1 MVKNT
6 VALGQPEVSHLIR
19 KLRYLTGLSQEQF
32 AATLGVAFSTIN
44 RWENGH
50 MQPSPLA
57 LKQIKTML
65 RELSGSPASELQ
77 EQSQALLDHYFSD
90 VGECIQ

>member
-1 MVKNT
+1 MKKT
-6 VALGQPEVSHLIR
+6 LALGQPEVSHLIR
-19 KLRYLTGLSQEQF
+19 ELRQLTGLSQGQF

-65 RELSGSPASELQ
+65 SELSGSPVVELQ
-77 EQSQALLDHYFSD
+77 EQSKTLLDQYFSEA
-90 VGECIQ
+90 GSSIQ

>member
-1 MVKNT
+1 MVKKT
-6 VALGQPEVSHLIR
+6 VALGQPEVSHV
-19 KLRYLTGLSQEQF
+19 LRQLRHLTGLSQEQF
-32 AATLGVAFSTIN
+32 AQKLGVAFSTVN

-65 RELSGSPASELQ
+65 SELRCSPVVELQ
-77 EQSQALLDHYFSD
+77 EQSQTLLDKYF
-90 VGECIQ
+90 

>member
-1 MVKNT
+1 MVKKT
-6 VALGQPEVSHLIR
+6 VALGQPEVSHVIR
-19 KLRYLTGLSQEQF
+19 QLRHLTGLSQEQF
-32 AATLGVAFSTIN
+32 AQKLGVAFSTVN

-65 RELSGSPASELQ
+65 SELSRSPVVELQ
-77 EQSQALLDHYFSD
+77 EQSQTLLDKYF
-90 VGECIQ
+90 

>member
-1 MVKNT
+1 MVKKI
-6 VALGQPEVSHLIR
+6 VVLGQPEVGHLIR

-32 AATLGVAFSTIN
+32 ATTLGVAFSTIN

-57 LKQIKTML
+57 LRQIKTML
-65 RELSGSPASELQ
+65 TELSRSPVLELQ
-77 EQSQALLDHYFSD
+77 EQSQTLLEQYFSELESN
-90 VGECIQ
+90 VQ

>member
-1 MVKNT
+1 MVKKT
-6 VALGQPEVSHLIR
+6 VVLRQPEISHLIR
-19 KLRYLTGLSQEQF
+19 SLRCLTGLSQEQF

-57 LKQIKTML
+57 LKQINKML
-65 RELSGSPASELQ
+65 NEMNRSPVIELQ
-77 EQSQALLDHYFSD
+77 EQSQTLLDQYFSEVESSD
-90 VGECIQ
+90 R

>member
-1 MVKNT
+1 MVKKT
-6 VALGQPEVSHLIR
+6 LALGQPEVSHLIR
-19 KLRYLTGLSQEQF
+19 KLRHLTGLSQEQF
-32 AATLGVAFSTIN
+32 AQKLGVAFSTIN

-65 RELSGSPASELQ
+65 NELSRSPVVELQ
-77 EQSQALLDHYFSD
+77 EQSQTLLDKYF
-90 VGECIQ
+90 